1 MQENLPTAK
10 SEEQGLRKLF
20 ELSRRLVISL
30 DLDDILQATVEGVA
44 SLTGLDSAA
53 VYLLQDENLRLS
65 NTTPP
70 LPSGFPDELRYAR
83 LKDYPYMCKSID
95 TSAPVLIPDVFDV
108 SISPAEESICKM
120 RNVRTL
126 LFLPLIAE
134 TEVMGALIVGSI
146 GLVHHI
152 SDSETDL
159 SHTLANFAALAVK
172 NARLYQ
178 AGQQYVSELEYTIA
192 ELKRAEAEKEKLR
205 NQLVQSQ
212 KMDAIGQ
219 LAGGV
224 AHDFNNM
231 LCGIIGNA
239 ELLQS
244 EIADKQLGK
253 LATEIITLGRRS
265 ADLIAQLLA
274 FSRKGQHQTVLID
287 LHQIIEEVISILKH
301 TINPN
306 IKITTNL
313 QTTPCITE
321 GDPAQIQSAL
331 LNLAVNARDAM
342 PNGGTLSIST
352 QVVNLDILDS
362 QQYTCEPSPGSY
374 VEIVIADSGIGMNST
389 TLEHI
394 YEPFFTTK
402 KMGEGT
408 GMGLS
413 AVYGTMKSHGGA
425 INVISKPSKGTTFR
439 LYFPYI
445 ELNEQTVTKEQ
456 DKFKAKTPS
465 GHNTSASKHILI
477 IDDEKS
483 VATITSEHL
492 RNAGYKVTAFNDSIA
507 ALSFFRKHHPVI
519 SLVILD
525 MMMPEPDGSAVYH
538 SLSSIKPGI
547 RVILVSGY
555 SINGAIRALLNN
567 GAQMFIQKPFYRSRL
582 LETVS
587 KVLGNL

>member
-1 MQENLPTAK
+1 MQENQQPIVC
-10 SEEQGLRKLF
+10 EEQSLRKLF

-30 DLDDILQATVEGVA
+30 DLEDILQATVDGVA
-44 SLTGLDSAA
+44 TLTGLDTAV
-53 VYLLQDENLRLS
+53 VYLLQDENLRLC

-70 LPSGFPDELRYAR
+70 LPPDFPDELRYAQ
-83 LKDYPYMCKSID
+83 LKDYPYMCKAID
-95 TSAPVLIPDVFDV
+95 TSAPVLIPDVLSI
-108 SISPAEESICKM
+108 SISPAEESVCSM

-134 TEVMGALIVGSI
+134 TEVMGALIVGST
-146 GLVHHI
+146 GSPHPI

-178 AGQQYVSELEYTIA
+178 TGQQYVSELEYTIA
-192 ELKRAEAEKEKLR
+192 ERKRAEAEKEKLR

-244 EIADKQLGK
+244 EITDKQLRN
-253 LATEIITLGRRS
+253 LVNEIITLGRRS

-274 FSRKGQHQTVLID
+274 FSRKGQTQIVLID
-287 LHQIIEEVISILKH
+287 LHQIIGDVISILKH
-301 TINPN
+301 SIHPN
-306 IKITTNL
+306 IKITTKL

-331 LNLAVNARDAM
+331 LNLAINARDAM
-342 PNGGTLSIST
+342 PEGGTLEIST
-352 QVVNLDILDS
+352 RIVNLDAQS
-362 QQYTCEPSPGSY
+362 TPQYTCEPSPGSY
-374 VEIVIADSGIGMNST
+374 IEIAMADTGIGMDST

-402 KMGEGT
+402 KLGEGT

-425 INVISKPSKGTTFR
+425 ISVISIPGQGTTFR
-439 LYFPYI
+439 LYFPFK
-445 ELNEQTVTKEQ
+445 ELKDQLAPKEPES
-456 DKFKAKTPS
+456 FKAKIPRS
-465 GHNTSASKHILI
+465 NISASEHILI

-483 VATITSEHL
+483 VAAIASEHL
-492 RNAGYKVTAFNDSIA
+492 RNAGYNVTVFNDSVA
-507 ALSFFRKHHPVI
+507 ALSFFKEHHAVI

-525 MMMPEPDGSAVYH
+525 MMMPQLDGSAVYH

-555 SINGAIRALLNN
+555 SINGAVRALLNN

-582 LETVS
+582 LEAVG
-587 KVLGNL
+587 KMLGN

>member
-1 MQENLPTAK
+1 MQDTLQTAK
-10 SEEQGLRKLF
+10 SEEQSLRKLF
-20 ELSRRLVISL
+20 ELSRQLVISL
-30 DLDDILQATVEGVA
+30 DLDDILQATVDGVTT
-44 SLTGLDSAA
+44 LTGLDSAA
-53 VYLLQDENLRLS
+53 VYLIQDEDLRLF

-70 LPSGFPDELRYAR
+70 LPPDFPDALRNA
-83 LKDYPYMCKSID
+83 KIKEYPYMCRAID
-95 TSAPVLIPDVFDV
+95 TSAPVLIPDVLKV
-108 SISPAEESICKM
+108 PVSPAEESTCKM
-120 RNVRTL
+120 RNVRTI

-134 TEVMGALIVGSI
+134 TEVMGALIAGSTGI
-146 GLVHHI
+146 VHPV
-152 SDSETDL
+152 SDSEKDFA
-159 SHTLANFAALAVK
+159 HTLANFAALAVK
-172 NARLYQ
+172 NAKLYQ

-192 ELKRAEAEKEKLR
+192 ERKRAEDEREKLR
-205 NQLVQSQ
+205 DQLVQSQ

-219 LAGGV
+219 LAGGI

-244 EIADKQLGK
+244 EITDKK
-253 LATEIITLGRRS
+253 LRNLVYEIITLGRRS

-274 FSRKGQHQTVLID
+274 FSRKGQNQIVLID

-306 IKITTNL
+306 INITTNL

-352 QVVNLDILDS
+352 QIVNLDKLCS
-362 QQYTCEPSPGSY
+362 QQYTCEPSPGTY
-374 VEIVIADSGIGMNST
+374 IEIAMTDTGIGMDST

-402 KMGEGT
+402 KLGEGT

-425 INVISKPSKGTTFR
+425 INFISKPGQGTTFR
-439 LYFPYI
+439 LYFPFK
-445 ELNEQTVTKEQ
+445 ELENYSISKEPE
-456 DKFKAKTPS
+456 DFDTETLRSDIA
-465 GHNTSASKHILI
+465 ASNHILI

-483 VATITSEHL
+483 VAAITSEHL
-492 RNAGYKVTAFNDSIA
+492 RNSGYKVTVFNDSLA
-507 ALSFFRKHHPVI
+507 ALAFFKKHHRVI

-525 MMMPEPDGSAVYH
+525 MMMPHLDGSAVYH
-538 SLSSIKPGI
+538 SLSSIKPGVK
-547 RVILVSGY
+547 VILVSGY
-555 SINGAIRALLNN
+555 SINGAVRSLLNN
-567 GAQMFIQKPFYRSRL
+567 GAQMFIQKPFYRNRL
-582 LETVS
+582 LKAVS
-587 KVLGNL
+587 KVLA